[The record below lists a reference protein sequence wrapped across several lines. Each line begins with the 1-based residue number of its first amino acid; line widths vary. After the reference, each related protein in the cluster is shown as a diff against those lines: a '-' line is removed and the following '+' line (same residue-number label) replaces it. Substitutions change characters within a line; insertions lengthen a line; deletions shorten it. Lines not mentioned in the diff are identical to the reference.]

1 MNNYDEEYVKKEI
14 AKRNAA
20 LTSLIVKVPWD
31 DTSAPCKAIYHAKD
45 ALLHYFN
52 EESLRNE
59 DFCTEFALVTLDTVE
74 DYKMQ
79 KLLHDA
85 CLREPIDF
93 KKFNRELFDNA
104 YTIEQSITVYG
115 FKIDDKGLLR
125 EFMKIYT
132 QPLE

>member
-79 KLLHDA
+79 KLLRDA
-85 CLREPIDF
+85 CLREPIDY
-93 KKFNRELFDNA
+93 KKFNRELF
-104 YTIEQSITVYG
+104 
-115 FKIDDKGLLR
+115 
-125 EFMKIYT
+125 
-132 QPLE
+132 

>member
-14 AKRNAA
+14 VKRNAA
-20 LTSLIVKVPWD
+20 LTSLVVKVPWD
-31 DTSAPCKAIYHAKD
+31 DTSAPCNAIYHAKD
-45 ALLHYFN
+45 TLLHYFS
-52 EESLRNE
+52 EESLLNE
-59 DFCTEFALVTLDTVE
+59 DFCTEFAIVTLDTVE

-79 KLLHDA
+79 KLLRDV
-85 CLREPIDF
+85 CLKEPIDF

-104 YTIEQSITVYG
+104 YTIEQSITAYG
-115 FKIDDKGLLR
+115 FKIDDKGSLR

>member
-1 MNNYDEEYVKKEI
+1 VNNYDEEYVKKEI
-14 AKRNAA
+14 VKRNAA
-20 LTSLIVKVPWD
+20 LTSLIVKAPWD
-31 DTSAPCKAIYHAKD
+31 VTSATCNAIYRAKD

-59 DFCTEFALVTLDTVE
+59 DFCTEFAKVTLDTVE

-79 KLLHDA
+79 KLLRDV
-85 CLREPIDF
+85 CLKEPIDF

-104 YTIEQSITVYG
+104 YTIEQSITMYG
-115 FKIDDKGLLR
+115 CKIYDKGPLR
-125 EFMKIYT
+125 KFMKIYT